1 MNSKIH
7 FHVTLVH
14 MMLYKY
20 KQHWKFSK
28 GTAIHVLQVLFLP
41 KFYFDFKIL
50 TNLGWFEDRG
60 LLGLCLGACL
70 LLDLLELLLGL
81 AEDLLG
87 EAPANKLLLL
97 VRLAAPN
104 LHPARLCHNLV
115 LRQRFMSISLTS
127 SKSLQ

>member
-1 MNSKIH
+1 
-7 FHVTLVH
+7 

-28 GTAIHVLQVLFLP
+28 GAAIDVLQVQVLFLH
-41 KFYFDFKIL
+41 KFYLDFEIS
-50 TNLGWFEDRG
+50 TDLGWFEDRG
-60 LLGLCLGACL
+60 LLGLGACL

-97 VRLAAPN
+97 VRLAAPD
-104 LHPARLCHNLV
+104 LQPARLCHDLI
-115 LRQRFMSISLTS
+115 LRQRFKSISLTS
-127 SKSLQ
+127 SKSLQQNTVILKAQKV

>member
-1 MNSKIH
+1 
-7 FHVTLVH
+7 

-28 GTAIHVLQVLFLP
+28 GAAIDVLQVQVLFLP
-41 KFYFDFKIL
+41 KFYFDFEIS
-50 TNLGWFEDRG
+50 TDLGWFEDRG
-60 LLGLCLGACL
+60 LLGLCLGAGL

-87 EAPANKLLLL
+87 EAPANELLLL

-104 LHPARLCHNLV
+104 LHPARLCHDLI
-115 LRQRFMSISLTS
+115 LRQRFKSISLTS
-127 SKSLQ
+127 SKSLRYIEA

>member
-1 MNSKIH
+1 
-7 FHVTLVH
+7 

-20 KQHWKFSK
+20 KQDWKFSK
-28 GTAIHVLQVLFLP
+28 GAAIDVLQVQVLFLH
-41 KFYFDFKIL
+41 KFYFDFKIS
-50 TNLGWFEDRG
+50 TDLGWFEDRG
-60 LLGLCLGACL
+60 LLGLRGAGL

-104 LHPARLCHNLV
+104 LHPARLCHDLI